1 MRRKVRIQ
9 RKRKEGGRT
18 EESERVGEMVE
29 CRKGKRRRAKK
40 GKGGEKKQEERKG
53 IHGRERGKKER
64 DCKVRGE

>member
-9 RKRKEGGRT
+9 RKRREGGRT

-40 GKGGEKKQEERKG
+40 GKGGEKKKEGRKG
-53 IHGRERGKKER
+53 IHGREREGRRREI
-64 DCKVRGE
+64 VR

>member
-1 MRRKVRIQ
+1 MRRKLRIQ
-9 RKRKEGGRT
+9 RKRREGGRT

-29 CRKGKRRRAKK
+29 CWKGKRRRAKK

>member
-9 RKRKEGGRT
+9 RKREGGRT

-29 CRKGKRRRAKK
+29 CWKGKRRRAKK
-40 GKGGEKKQEERKG
+40 GKGGEKRRKG
-53 IHGRERGKKER
+53 GRHGRERGKKER

>member
-9 RKRKEGGRT
+9 RKRREGGRT
-18 EESERVGEMVE
+18 EERERVGEMVE
-29 CRKGKRRRAKK
+29 CWNGERRRAKK
-40 GKGGEKKQEERKG
+40 GKGGAKKKEGRKG

>member
-9 RKRKEGGRT
+9 RKRREGGRT
-18 EESERVGEMVE
+18 EESERVGEIVE